1 MEEVTNLLQTGFVFL
16 FLGVVAAFLGYRR
29 GGLREIVTMFSLI
42 FLGLVAFSTQTQ
54 LGYALINMINTL
66 GRLLQ
71 YYVFQRGSVT
81 LESLST
87 YYVIPPNRQ
96 ELALFIIYLIGV
108 FFTYYFTS
116 TSSRFKAK
124 SPPSIAGALFG
135 LINAYILGMTLFPY
149 IPNGL
154 PAPSIVLE
162 NRQLAQAGIDAFQK
176 MMAGLG
182 LNLAPSTLTLI
193 VFFLIALI
201 TVQAV
206 RELRRR

>member
-1 MEEVTNLLQTGFVFL
+1 MEVTDLLQTGFVFL

-42 FLGLVAFSTQTQ
+42 FLGLMAFSTQVQ
-54 LGYALINMINTL
+54 LGYALINVINTI

-71 YYVFQRGSVT
+71 FYVFQRGT
-81 LESLST
+81 ATPESLQS
-87 YYVIPPNRQ
+87 YYVIPPERW
-96 ELALFIIYLIGV
+96 ELALFIFYLVGV

-116 TSSRFKAK
+116 TSSRLKIK
-124 SPPSIAGALFG
+124 SPPSITGALFG
-135 LINAYILGMTLFPY
+135 LVNAYILGMTLFPY

-162 NRQLAQAGIDAFQK
+162 NRELAQRGVQAFESVMK
-176 MMAGLG
+176 SLG
-182 LNLAPSTLTLI
+182 VNLAPSTLTII

-201 TVQAV
+201 TIQAV

>member
-1 MEEVTNLLQTGFVFL
+1 MEVTDLLQTGFVFL

-29 GGLREIVTMFSLI
+29 GGLREIITMFSLI
-42 FLGLVAFSTQTQ
+42 FLGLMAFSTQVQ
-54 LGYALINMINTL
+54 IGYALINMINTI
-66 GRLLQ
+66 GRFLQ
-71 YYVFQRGSVT
+71 FYVFQRGT
-81 LESLST
+81 ATIESLAT
-87 YYVIPPNRQ
+87 YYVIPPDRQ
-96 ELALFIIYLIGV
+96 ELALFIIYLAGV

-116 TSSRFKAK
+116 TSSRLKAK

-154 PAPSIVLE
+154 PAPSIVLQ
-162 NRQLAQAGIDAFQK
+162 NRELAQRGVDAFK
-176 MMAGLG
+176 NMMNSLG
-182 LNLAPSTLTLI
+182 VNLAPSTLTLI

-201 TVQAV
+201 TIQAV